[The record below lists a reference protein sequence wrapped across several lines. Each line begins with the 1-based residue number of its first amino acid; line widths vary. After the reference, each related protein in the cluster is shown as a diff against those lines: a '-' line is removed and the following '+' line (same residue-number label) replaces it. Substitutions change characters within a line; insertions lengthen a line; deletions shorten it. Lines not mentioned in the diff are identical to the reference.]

1 MIKIKFDLF
10 SFLFFFSLSLSLSLI
25 YKKSVY
31 MTKTGAEYMVHNN
44 RNGGVRFQTPLSG
57 LKAAAQR
64 GLVAMFQ
71 ALCRKMPG
79 SRLGKQ
85 DDQGLSLLHHA
96 AMNNRPQLIALLL
109 VQSMDVNVRRNNI
122 LSTGKW
128 HHHHDVYPSGTFFL
142 MGRL

>member
-1 MIKIKFDLF
+1 
-10 SFLFFFSLSLSLSLI
+10 
-25 YKKSVY
+25 
-31 MTKTGAEYMVHNN
+31 MTKTGAEYMVRNN
-44 RNGGVRFQTPLSG
+44 RNGGVYFQTPLSG

-128 HHHHDVYPSGTFFL
+128 RHHHDVYTTFQTFTL
-142 MGRL
+142 MRRL